1 MANDFSSVA
10 SELTASVL
18 NSHPSTAAL
27 IKEAMVRTLQAL
39 QPEIVPFMEKSGS
52 FSTVARQ
59 ATYTAADAGFP
70 LGLLRFERLGYDM
83 GNYYRPLEVAPM
95 DTIRMLQEHPAIEY
109 PFRVAWWEERLQFG
123 PAPAGVYTV
132 KWDATLDATKDT
144 ATGALIT
151 TASTTQTNAWFLLPQ
166 VAVLKHFTWWD
177 YFTTSPDQRPDL
189 AASHQQLATMALARL
204 RETGQKREEMASTY
218 VVGSAYE
225 RYSPDRSRAAR
236 VSRLFPGA
244 PV

>member
-10 SELTASVL
+10 SELAASVL
-18 NSHPSTAAL
+18 NSHPNTAAL

-39 QPEIVPFMEKSGS
+39 QPEIVIFMEKSGS
-52 FSTVARQ
+52 FNTVANQ
-59 ATYTAADAGFP
+59 GTYTATDTGFP
-70 LGLLRFERLGYDM
+70 AGLLRFERLGYDM
-83 GNYYRPLEVAPM
+83 GGYYRPLEVAPM
-95 DTIRMLQEHPAIEY
+95 DTVRALQEHPSSAY
-109 PFRVAWWEERLQFG
+109 PFRVAWWEDRLQFG
-123 PAPAGVYTV
+123 PAPAGVYAV
-132 KWDATLDATKDT
+132 KWDVTLDATKDT
-144 ATGALIT
+144 ATGALLT

-166 VAVLKHFTWWD
+166 VTVLKHFVWWD

-218 VVGSAYE
+218 VVGSAYDN
-225 RYSPDRSRAAR
+225 YSPDRLRSSR